1 MDKSLD
7 IYTLIMGKIE
17 HLPPMPDTI
26 SRVMEMSRS
35 DDYSAGQLAEVVMR
49 DPTLAA
55 RVLKLCNSGFTGLS
69 QEITSIQKAVLLLGF
84 EMVKNLVF
92 SSFVQSVMSGD
103 VEGYGQTAQS
113 LWEHSLGT
121 ATASL
126 VIAEQKMPSMADT
139 AYTGGLIHDIGK
151 VILASFMA
159 DRFNEVLERM
169 RKYRIPSHEAEKDI
183 LGTTHQEIGG
193 VVAERWRIAEELRE
207 AIMHHHSP
215 AESKTAAELAAVICL
230 GDAICGM
237 YGIGSGIE
245 ATDGSIPQEAMDI
258 LKVTDKELE
267 EMAGE
272 ILTRTMAIK
281 GSDAFSAFG

>member
-1 MDKSLD
+1 MDQSLN
-7 IYTLIMGKIE
+7 IYTEIMGKIE

-35 DDYSAGQLAEVVMR
+35 DDYSSGQLADVVCR

-92 SSFVQSVMSGD
+92 SSFVQSVMASD

-126 VIAEQKMPSMADT
+126 VIAEKKMPSISDT

-151 VILASFMA
+151 VVLATFMA
-159 DRFNEVLERM
+159 DRFAEVLEKM
-169 RKYRIPSHEAEKDI
+169 RKYRIPSHEAEMEI
-183 LGTTHQEIGG
+183 LGTTHQEVGG

-215 AESKTAAELAAVICL
+215 SDAHVAPELAAIICL

-245 ATDGSIPQEAMDI
+245 ATDGTLPQDAI
-258 LKVTDKELE
+258 ALLKISDTELE
-267 EMAGE
+267 EIAGE
-272 ILTRTMAIK
+272 ILNRTMNLR
-281 GSDAFSAFG
+281 GSDAFGSF